1 MTKKSLT
8 IYTLICCIFFSLQCS
23 NPLKNEEK
31 KELVIHFID
40 DILEL
45 TGRYV
50 FFWDGKDENNQLVEP
65 GKYIILLVIK
75 DWQDQTYVMV
85 DPGGKPNINDK
96 SHFEPG
102 YWLSPELEA
111 PYPDPFQVQSG
122 VNIPVLIAEPAR
134 VKINIYK
141 D

>member
-1 MTKKSLT
+1 MIKKVSL
-8 IYTLICCIFFSLQCS
+8 IFFIAILLAIHCS

-40 DILEL
+40 DVFDL

-50 FFWDGKDENNQLVEP
+50 FFWDGKDEHKKYVEP
-65 GKYIILLVIK
+65 GKYIILLSIR
-75 DWQDQTYVMV
+75 DWQDQTFVSV
-85 DPGGKPNINDK
+85 EADGKPNAND
-96 SHFEPG
+96 SSRFEPG
-102 YWLSPELEA
+102 FWLNHELEA
-111 PYPDPFQVQSG
+111 PYPDPFQVQAG

-134 VKINIYK
+134 IRINIYK

>member
-1 MTKKSLT
+1 MMKRVS
-8 IYTLICCIFFSLQCS
+8 IFFFLAILLSLRCS

-40 DILEL
+40 DVLEL
-45 TGRYV
+45 SGKYI
-50 FFWDGKDENNQLVEP
+50 FFWDGKDENRKHVES
-65 GKYIILLVIK
+65 GRYIIVLNIK
-75 DWQDQTYVMV
+75 DWQDQAYISV
-85 DPGGKPNINDK
+85 DPGGKLESNDE
-96 SHFEPG
+96 SRFEPG
-102 YWLSPELEA
+102 YWLHHELLA

-122 VNIPVLIAEPAR
+122 VNIPILIAEPAR